1 MQPRTFSVFGSL
13 ALLAALVFSIV
24 SPVAANPA
32 PQKKEYLT
40 DSESDRIREAV
51 EPAERIKLYISFA
64 EDRLKKFQYEAARKP
79 ADRRRS
85 GRRL

>member
-1 MQPRTFSVFGSL
+1 MRSRTFSVFSSSL
-13 ALLAALVFSIV
+13 LWAALVFAIV

-51 EPAERIKLYISFA
+51 EPASASSYTSPSPKTV
-64 EDRLKKFQYEAARKP
+64 
-79 ADRRRS
+79 
-85 GRRL
+85 